1 MICTLRL
8 AERTAPNLSSAVL
21 SRVPARFSD
30 DWQAR

>member
-8 AERTAPNLSSAVL
+8 AERMAPNLSSVVL
-21 SRVPARFSD
+21 SRVPTRFSD